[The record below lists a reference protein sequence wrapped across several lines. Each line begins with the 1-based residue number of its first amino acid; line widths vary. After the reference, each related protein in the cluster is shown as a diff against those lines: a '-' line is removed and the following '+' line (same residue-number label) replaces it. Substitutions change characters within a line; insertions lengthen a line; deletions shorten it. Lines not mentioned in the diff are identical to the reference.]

1 VRATVVD
8 RPALPFGSASR
19 RAHAA
24 LVVAVLLAGGIAHA
38 EPDSRRTVGILDVRV
53 EGVAP
58 EAKLQFG
65 AALEQQLATSHYTLL
80 TQPKMHEAMA
90 SSAKFTE
97 GCVVGAC
104 LMDIRAQTS
113 AELVLLVAFNGS
125 GTTYGYV
132 VTLVRTDTG
141 RVLSQ
146 HADRC
151 DVCTL
156 TEAMGKATK
165 ATLALLD
172 AVPPQLPDESAAQ
185 RLALSAAIVPYQRD
199 LADARRHPKRLG
211 TGLTI
216 AGGVITIVGIVA
228 LASSSTK
235 PAVAITA
242 GGAGLLLGGVTILAF

>member
-1 VRATVVD
+1 MR
-8 RPALPFGSASR
+8 
-19 RAHAA
+19 AA
-24 LVVAVLLAGGIAHA
+24 LAVAAVAAVAAAGTARADEGK
-38 EPDSRRTVGILDVRV
+38 RTVGILDVRV

-58 EAKLQFG
+58 EAKVQFG
-65 AALEQQLATSHYTLL
+65 AALEQQLATSPFTLL
-80 TQPKMHEAMA
+80 TQPRMHEVMA

-97 GCVVGAC
+97 GCIVGSC
-104 LMDIRAQTS
+104 LMDIRAQTH
-113 AELVLLVAFNGS
+113 ADLVLLVAFNGS

-151 DVCTL
+151 DVCTV

-165 ATLALLD
+165 ATLELL
-172 AVPPQLPDESAAQ
+172 AATPAQLPDDTAAQ
-185 RLALSAAIVPYQRD
+185 REALTAAVVPYQRD
-199 LADARRHPKRLG
+199 LAIAKRHQKRLG

-216 AGGVITIVGIVA
+216 AGGVITVAGIAALIV
-228 LASSSTK
+228 STSK

-242 GGAGLLLGGVTILAF
+242 AGAGLLVGGVTVLSF

>member
-1 VRATVVD
+1 MRA
-8 RPALPFGSASR
+8 ALAVLVALAGA
-19 RAHAA
+19 AHAD
-24 LVVAVLLAGGIAHA
+24 
-38 EPDSRRTVGILDVRV
+38 DSKRTVGILDVRV

-58 EAKLQFG
+58 EAKAQFG
-65 AALEQQLATSHYTLL
+65 VMLEQQLATSPYTLL

-97 GCVVGAC
+97 GCIVGSC
-104 LMDIRAQTS
+104 LMDIRAQTH

-151 DVCTL
+151 DVCTV

-165 ATLALLD
+165 ATVELLD
-172 AVPPQLPDESAAQ
+172 ATPAQLPDETAAQ
-185 RLALSAAIVPYQRD
+185 RAELAAVVVPYKRD
-199 LADARRHPKRLG
+199 LAIARHHPKKLG

-216 AGGVITIVGIVA
+216 AGGVITVAGVAALIV
-228 LASSSTK
+228 STSK
-235 PAVAITA
+235 PAVAIAA
-242 GGAGLLLGGVTILAF
+242 GGAGLLVGGITVLSF

>member
-1 VRATVVD
+1 VR
-8 RPALPFGSASR
+8 
-19 RAHAA
+19 AA
-24 LVVAVLLAGGIAHA
+24 LVLLVGLLALASAAHA
-38 EPDSRRTVGILDVRV
+38 DTSKRTVGILDVRV

-58 EAKLQFG
+58 EAKAQFG
-65 AALEQQLATSHYTLL
+65 AALEQQLATSPYTLL
-80 TQPKMHEAMA
+80 TQQKMHEAMA

-97 GCVVGAC
+97 GCIVGQC
-104 LMDIRAQTS
+104 LLDIRAQTH
-113 AELVLLVAFNGS
+113 ADLVLLVAFNGS

-151 DVCTL
+151 DVCTV

-165 ATLALLD
+165 ATVDLLD
-172 AVPPQLPDESAAQ
+172 ATPAQLPDAAAEQ
-185 RLALSAAIVPYQRD
+185 REALAAAIAPYRRD
-199 LADARRHPKRLG
+199 LVVARRHPKKLG

-216 AGGVITIVGIVA
+216 AGGVITVAGVAALIV
-228 LASSSTK
+228 STGK

-242 GGAGLLLGGVTILAF
+242 GGAGMLLGGLTVLTF

>member
-1 VRATVVD
+1 VLA
-8 RPALPFGSASR
+8 ALSGV
-19 RAHAA
+19 AHA
-24 LVVAVLLAGGIAHA
+24 
-38 EPDSRRTVGILDVRV
+38 DDKRTVGILDVRV

-58 EAKLQFG
+58 EAKAQFG
-65 AALEQQLATSHYTLL
+65 VMLEQQLATSPYTLL

-97 GCVVGAC
+97 GCIVGSC
-104 LMDIRAQTS
+104 LMDIRAQTH

-151 DVCTL
+151 DVCTV

-165 ATLALLD
+165 ATVELLA
-172 AVPPQLPDESAAQ
+172 ATPAQLPDETAAQ
-185 RLALSAAIVPYQRD
+185 RAELAAIVVPYKRD
-199 LADARRHPKRLG
+199 LALAKRHPKKLG
-211 TGLTI
+211 TGLAI
-216 AGGVITIVGIVA
+216 AGGVITIAGVAALIV
-228 LASSSTK
+228 STGR

-242 GGAGLLLGGVTILAF
+242 GGAGLLVGGITVLSF

>member
-1 VRATVVD
+1 MRATLVFA
-8 RPALPFGSASR
+8 ALLIAS
-19 RAHAA
+19 AHA
-24 LVVAVLLAGGIAHA
+24 HA
-38 EPDSRRTVGILDVRV
+38 DEGKRTVGILDVRV

-58 EAKLQFG
+58 EAKDKFG

-97 GCVVGAC
+97 GCIVGTC
-104 LMDIRAQTS
+104 LMEIRAQTH

-146 HADRC
+146 HTDRC
-151 DVCTL
+151 DICTV

-165 ATLALLD
+165 ATLELLD
-172 AVPPQLPDESAAQ
+172 AVPAQLPDETAEQ
-185 RLALSAAIVPYQRD
+185 KLSLTAAIAPYQRD
-199 LADARRHPKRLG
+199 VLVARRHPKKLG
-211 TGLTI
+211 TGLAI
-216 AGGVITIVGIVA
+216 AGGVITVAGIVA
-228 LASSSTK
+228 LVVSSSK

-242 GGAGLLLGGVTILAF
+242 GGAGLLIGGITVLSF

>member
-1 VRATVVD
+1 M
-8 RPALPFGSASR
+8 
-19 RAHAA
+19 RAH
-24 LVVAVLLAGGIAHA
+24 LLLAGAIAVTAGVAHA
-38 EPDSRRTVGILDVRV
+38 EPAASEAKRTVGILDVRV

-58 EAKLQFG
+58 DAKVQFG
-65 AALEQQLATSHYTLL
+65 AALEQQLETSHYRLL

-97 GCVVGAC
+97 GCIVGAC
-104 LMDIRAQTS
+104 LMDIRAQTQ

-146 HADRC
+146 RADRC

-156 TEAMGKATK
+156 SEATGKATK
-165 ATLALLD
+165 ATLELLD
-172 AVPPQLPDESAAQ
+172 AVPPQLPDENAAQ
-185 RLALSAAIVPYQRD
+185 RLALTAALVPYQRD
-199 LADARRHPKRLG
+199 LVAARRHPKKLG

-216 AGGVITIVGIVA
+216 VGGVIAAVGVA
-228 LASSSTK
+228 ALISNSTSK
-235 PAVAITA
+235 PAVALAA
-242 GGAGLLLGGVTILAF
+242 GGAGLLVGGVTILAF

>member
-1 VRATVVD
+1 M
-8 RPALPFGSASR
+8 R
-19 RAHAA
+19 RSL
-24 LVVAVLLAGGIAHA
+24 LVVAALLAGGVAHA
-38 EPDSRRTVGILDVRV
+38 EDARRTVGILDVRV

-165 ATLALLD
+165 ATLELLD
-172 AVPPQLPDESAAQ
+172 AVPPQLPDETAAQ

-199 LADARRHPKRLG
+199 LAVARRHPKRLG

-216 AGGVITIVGIVA
+216 AGGVVTIVGVVA
-228 LASSSTK
+228 LISGTTK

-242 GGAGLLLGGVTILAF
+242 GGVGLLVGGVTILAF